1 MSASN
6 LRSARIGA
14 PFSLDTPNRSLAPKS
29 VDEWNSLSY
38 HEFRD
43 RLLPDYYVGIR
54 DYLMTYYTQINRD
67 YVFKSRRHLKPSTP
81 AKPQLSVENEIAS
94 STPTDLLD
102 DASNA
107 SSDDVGYDFVGYLIC
122 FDNSETI
129 DDEDFERCFSLIE
142 STSAATYKASSTGW
156 SATKKRKEMKLLDMK
171 YLLLKSLSQQCHS
184 VRTTGSRI
192 GSTKGFLSF
201 MVTIEDEH
209 EVLYVYELHL
219 CEELRGKGAGK
230 WMMRQVEKIGRR
242 AGLEKTILTV
252 FRSNEA
258 AIRFYRTLG
267 YEKDKCSPEPRKLR
281 GGKVKEADYLILSKN
296 LGDEVDES
304 SESRP
309 SREAVDED
317 KEEWDD
323 EEIGNNEK
331 VKKELGDADRKI
343 KVKHQPGDGMN
354 DHDYNVKTLEDEDDY
369 QLKSEKTEQD
379 DYMDTSDYDVR
390 TMEDEDDYKNKMEE
404 A

>member
-29 VDEWNSLSY
+29 AEEWNSLSY
-38 HEFRD
+38 YDFRD

-67 YVFKSRRHLKPSTP
+67 YILKSRRLHKPSTP
-81 AKPQLSVENEIAS
+81 AKPQSSAENDIAS
-94 STPTDLLD
+94 STSNTHLD

-156 SATKKRKEMKLLDMK
+156 SATKKRKEMRLLDMK
-171 YLLLKSLSQQCHS
+171 YLILKSLSQQCHS
-184 VRTTGSRI
+184 VRSTGSRI

-201 MVTIEDEH
+201 MITVEDDR

-219 CEELRGKGAGK
+219 CEEMRGKGAGK
-230 WMMRQVEKIGRR
+230 WMMRQAERIGRR
-242 AGLEKTILTV
+242 AGLEKTMLTV

-258 AIRFYRTLG
+258 AIRFYKKLG
-267 YEKDKCSPEPRKLR
+267 YEKDKYSPEPRKLR

-296 LGDEVDES
+296 LGDEFGET
-304 SESRP
+304 SESG
-309 SREAVDED
+309 EAVDGYKEECDD
-317 KEEWDD
+317 KEME
-323 EEIGNNEK
+323 NN
-331 VKKELGDADRKI
+331 KEARKQRKDADRKI
-343 KVKHQPGDGMN
+343 KAEDQADNGMN
-354 DHDYNVKTLEDEDDY
+354 DHDYNVKTMEDQDDY
-369 QLKSEKTEQD
+369 QLKNEKNEQD
-379 DYMDTSDYDVR
+379 DCMDSSDYDVR
-390 TMEDEDDYKNKMEE
+390 TMEDEDDYNNKMEE

>member
-29 VDEWNSLSY
+29 VEEWNSLSY

-67 YVFKSRRHLKPSTP
+67 YVFKSRRHHKSSTP
-81 AKPQLSVENEIAS
+81 AKPQSSIENEIAS
-94 STPTDLLD
+94 STPTALLD
-102 DASNA
+102 DASND
-107 SSDDVGYDFVGYLIC
+107 SSDDVGYDFVGHLIC
-122 FDNSETI
+122 LDNSETI

-142 STSAATYKASSTGW
+142 STSATTYKASSTGW
-156 SATKKRKEMKLLDMK
+156 SVTKKRKEMKLLDMK

-184 VRTTGSRI
+184 VRSTGSRI
-192 GSTKGFLSF
+192 GSIKGFLSF
-201 MVTIEDEH
+201 MITTEDER

-219 CEELRGKGAGK
+219 CEEMRGKGAGK

-242 AGLEKTILTV
+242 AGLEKTMLTV

-258 AIRFYRTLG
+258 AIRFYKTLG
-267 YEKDKCSPEPRKLR
+267 YEKDKYSPEPRKLR

-296 LGDEVDES
+296 LGDEVDET
-304 SESRP
+304 SESG
-309 SREAVDED
+309 EAVDEY
-317 KEEWDD
+317 KEEWDG
-323 EEIGNNEK
+323 EEMENNEEA
-331 VKKELGDADRKI
+331 KKEPGDADRKI
-343 KVKHQPGDGMN
+343 KIEDLADNGMN
-354 DHDYNVKTLEDEDDY
+354 DHDYNVKTMEDKDDY
-369 QLKSEKTEQD
+369 QLKTEKTEQD
-379 DYMDTSDYDVR
+379 DRMDSSDYDVR

>member
-29 VDEWNSLSY
+29 VEEWNSLSY

-67 YVFKSRRHLKPSTP
+67 YVFKSRRHHKPSTP
-81 AKPQLSVENEIAS
+81 AKPQSSIENEIAS
-94 STPTDLLD
+94 STPTALLD

-142 STSAATYKASSTGW
+142 STSATTYKASSTGW

-184 VRTTGSRI
+184 VRSTGSRI
-192 GSTKGFLSF
+192 GSIKGFLSF
-201 MVTIEDEH
+201 MITTEDER

-219 CEELRGKGAGK
+219 CEEMRGKGAGK

-242 AGLEKTILTV
+242 AGLEKTMLTV

-258 AIRFYRTLG
+258 AIRFYKTLG
-267 YEKDKCSPEPRKLR
+267 YEKDKYSPEPRKLR

-296 LGDEVDES
+296 LGDEVDET
-304 SESRP
+304 SESG
-309 SREAVDED
+309 EAVDAYE
-317 KEEWDD
+317 EEWDG
-323 EEIGNNEK
+323 EEMENNEEA
-331 VKKELGDADRKI
+331 KKEPGDADRKI
-343 KVKHQPGDGMN
+343 KIEDLADNGMN
-354 DHDYNVKTLEDEDDY
+354 DHDYNVKTMEDKDDY
-369 QLKSEKTEQD
+369 QLKTEKTEQD
-379 DYMDTSDYDVR
+379 DRMDSSDYDVR
-390 TMEDEDDYKNKMEE
+390 RMEDEDDYKNKMEE